1 MKKLSV
7 LILVLLCS
15 ALLNAQDWLK
25 TNGKAIINSQGDT
38 VLLRGMGLGG
48 WWLPEGY
55 MIHGGRN
62 QSPTQIRQAIDSL
75 IGPEK
80 RKRFYEVYERNHC
93 QKVDIDQLAKWKFN
107 SIRLP
112 MHFEFFAPKDK
123 PGTFSDKGFILIDSL
138 ITWCKANKMWLI
150 LDMHAMPGGQ
160 SGEQIAD
167 AHGVAELWMNPANQE
182 LGVEIWTKIAKRYAN
197 EPVIAGYDLINET
210 HWDLGDENKLL
221 REYFIR
227 LTKSIREVD
236 QSHIIFIEGNGYAT
250 DFRGLT
256 PVWDSNMAYSFHR
269 YWNPNT
275 IESIQPYLNLQK
287 QTNVPLWLGETGEN
301 SNTWFH
307 DSIQLIEG
315 QGIGWAWWPL
325 KKVETVAA
333 PLQLLMPESYK
344 KVTDYWAGN
353 GPKPTP
359 EEAEI
364 GLMEIASGLAF
375 GNLTKQPDVIDAMMR
390 PDYGKK
396 SKAFRFIRVPA
407 VFPAVWF
414 DLGRQGV
421 AYNDSSYQ
429 FFGVGSDPKFYN
441 TGRQFR
447 NDGVD
452 INFSND
458 PVFPFEIMDTKP
470 GEWVNY
476 TFINENESKVLKMRV
491 LARTDSEA
499 EFSAELGNTTIGTGN
514 INAGKN
520 SWVTIGT
527 FTANPG
533 FNTIKLIIKKGS
545 PAFRAIHLE

>member
-1 MKKLSV
+1 MKKLFV
-7 LILVLLCS
+7 LFLIFFASTILY
-15 ALLNAQDWLK
+15 AQDWLK
-25 TNGKAIINSQGDT
+25 TNGKAIVDSKGDT
-38 VLLRGMGLGG
+38 ILLRGMGLGG

-75 IGPEK
+75 IGSEK
-80 RKRFYEVYERNHC
+80 RKKFYEVYERNHC
-93 QKVDIDQLAKWKFN
+93 QKADIDQLAKWKFN
-107 SIRLP
+107 SVRLP
-112 MHFEFFAPKDK
+112 MHYEFFAPKDK
-123 PGTFSDKGFILIDSL
+123 PGTFSDKGFTLIDSL
-138 ITWCKANKMWLI
+138 ITWCKANKMWII

-167 AHGVAELWMNPANQE
+167 AHGVAELWTDPANQN

-210 HWDLGDENKLL
+210 HWDLGNENKML

-236 QSHIIFIEGNGYAT
+236 QKHIIFIEGNRYAT

-275 IESIQPYLNLQK
+275 KESIQSYLDLQEK
-287 QTNVPLWLGETGEN
+287 TNVPLWLGETGEN

-307 DSIQLIEG
+307 DCIQLVEE

-325 KKVETVAA
+325 KKVETVAG
-333 PLQLLMPESYK
+333 PLQLLMPASYK
-344 KVTDYWAGN
+344 KVTEYWAGN

-359 EEAEI
+359 EESER
-364 GLMEIASGLAF
+364 GLMDMANGLAF
-375 GNLTKQPDVIDAMMR
+375 EKLINQPDVIDAMMR
-390 PDYGKK
+390 PDYSNK
-396 SKAFRFIRVPA
+396 SKAYRFNRVPA
-407 VFPAVWF
+407 IFPATWF

-429 FFGVGSDPKFYN
+429 FYGVGSDPKFYN

-452 INFSND
+452 IGFSND
-458 PVFPFEIMDTKP
+458 PAFPYEIMDTKP
-470 GEWVNY
+470 GEWVSY
-476 TFINENESKVLKMRV
+476 TFVNENESRLFKLRI
-491 LARTDSEA
+491 LARSESDAEVAA
-499 EFSAELGNTTIGTGN
+499 EFGNAEIGSGNIKAQKNTWITIGN
-514 INAGKN
+514 
-520 SWVTIGT
+520 
-527 FTANPG
+527 FTALPG
-533 FNTIKLIIKKGS
+533 FNKIKLIVKKGS
-545 PAFRAIHLE
+545 PAFRAIHID